1 MADEPVS
8 AADLQR
14 FRLFAG
20 QADADLGGLA
30 ASARRTRLPDREV
43 LVHRGERSTDV
54 WLVLGGR
61 IALSMEHEGRSVLVM
76 TLGPG
81 DMLGWSTLRDD
92 PAALTTARCVGAT
105 ELIAIP
111 ADRLRDALTD
121 CTPMA
126 HTLVRR
132 LLEIAAAD
140 LEATRVQL
148 LRVGREGVITAG

>member
-1 MADEPVS
+1 MADQPVS

-14 FRLFAG
+14 FSLFAG
-20 QADADLGGLA
+20 LSDADLGGLA
-30 ASARRTRLPDREV
+30 ATARRGRFADRAV
-43 LVHRGERSTDV
+43 LATRGERSTDV
-54 WLVLGGR
+54 WWVVSGR

-92 PAALTTARCVGAT
+92 PAALTTARCVGTT
-105 ELIAIP
+105 ELISIP
-111 ADRLRDALTD
+111 AERLRGALVD
-121 CTPMA
+121 CSPMA

-132 LLEIAAAD
+132 LLGIAAAD